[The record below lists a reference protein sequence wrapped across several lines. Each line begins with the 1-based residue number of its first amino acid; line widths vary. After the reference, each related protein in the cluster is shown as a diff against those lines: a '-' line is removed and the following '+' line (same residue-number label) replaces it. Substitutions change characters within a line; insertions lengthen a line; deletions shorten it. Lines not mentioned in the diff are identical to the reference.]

1 MKHRK
6 LFHDITIKMML
17 FMLFDVVQKVCAHLV
32 TIVTTIENIFNR
44 QTLTIYPV
52 MQPRTEYAENQQ
64 QS

>member
-6 LFHDITIKMML
+6 LFHDIIIKV
-17 FMLFDVVQKVCAHLV
+17 MLFDVVQKVYAYLV
-32 TIVTTIENIFNR
+32 TIVTTIENNIFNR